1 MGMPLRLSFTAVA
14 LCILSPVT
22 RVQGGTRPR
31 RKVEKVGRPLQ
42 HESRASLTP
51 SAVES
56 DSIFMRAR
64 RVLSISRYVFI
75 LAMMLEL
82 PTSGVVAG
90 APSALDEPLIR
101 AALRGEASGV
111 ETILNK
117 GADINVRDSV
127 GRTALMWAVW
137 RDNFEIVR
145 LLVQR
150 GADVNARDSN
160 GSTALM
166 LASARDHQLRKK
178 WYQSVWT
185 VLRGLIYGG
194 LGPSYPSGDEDPQI
208 VKLLLE
214 KGADVKAR
222 DRNGWTALMRARD
235 RGAPE
240 IVELLKRG
248 GATE

>member
-1 MGMPLRLSFTAVA
+1 MRCQCST
-14 LCILSPVT
+14 T
-22 RVQGGTRPR
+22 
-31 RKVEKVGRPLQ
+31 
-42 HESRASLTP
+42 LT
-51 SAVES
+51 
-56 DSIFMRAR
+56 
-64 RVLSISRYVFI
+64 
-75 LAMMLEL
+75 
-82 PTSGVVAG
+82 
-90 APSALDEPLIR
+90 LDEPLIR

-117 GADINVRDSV
+117 GADINVRDSL

-137 RDNFEIVR
+137 RDDSEIVR
-145 LLVQR
+145 VLVQR
-150 GADVNARDSN
+150 GADVNAKDSN

-194 LGPSYPSGDEDPQI
+194 LGPSYPRGYEDPQI

-222 DRNGWTALMRARD
+222 DRNGWTPLMRARD
-235 RGAPE
+235 RGASE